1 MSIADQRPDG
11 LAGPAASCRAVAGA
25 RRFAADQTGAT
36 AVEFGIVAIPFIALM
51 FAILETAIVFFA
63 GQLLETAVGDT
74 ARLIRTGQAQE
85 DGMSDT
91 EFKTAVCSRMF
102 SLIDCDGLTIDVRTI
117 PTFDSAPLAVVLDED
132 GNVVVD
138 DFAYQIGQA
147 GDIVV
152 VRVLYEWPVFVTA
165 LGNDLGTLGNGK
177 HLLSA
182 TSVFKNEPFPW

>member
-1 MSIADQRPDG
+1 MSVADMWADRP
-11 LAGPAASCRAVAGA
+11 AGA
-25 RRFAADQTGAT
+25 ATPRRGRAIVRFGVDENGAT
-36 AVEFGIVAIPFIALM
+36 AVEFGIVAVPFIALM

-74 ARLIRTGQAQE
+74 ARVIRTGQAQE

-91 EFKTAVCSRMF
+91 EFKTAVCSLMF
-102 SLIDCDGLTIDVRTI
+102 SLINCDGLTIDVRTI

-132 GNVVVD
+132 GELVVD
-138 DFAYQIGQA
+138 DFAYQIGEA

-165 LGNDLGTLGNGK
+165 LGSDLGTLGNGN

-182 TSVFKNEPFPW
+182 TAVFKNEPFPW